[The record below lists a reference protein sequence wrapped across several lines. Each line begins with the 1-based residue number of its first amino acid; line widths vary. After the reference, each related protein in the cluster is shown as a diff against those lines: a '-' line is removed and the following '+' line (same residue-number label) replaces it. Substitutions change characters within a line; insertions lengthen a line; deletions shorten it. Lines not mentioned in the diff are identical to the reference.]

1 MGRKRKLSRKQYCEF
16 LASTQINWTQTYFA
30 DHTEEFAHDAVQRY
44 LQGDRVTPGQVWT
57 QVRPH
62 LNLSPNGF
70 ILFDDS
76 VMDKN
81 HSRTMGL
88 VRKQWSGNE
97 KRAIRGIGVVTCVY
111 VNPDTQEFW
120 IIDFRIFAPDD
131 DGKTK
136 GEHVMDML
144 RRVFEKARHGLLSFR
159 CVLMDTWYAT
169 NQIMLRIHRAGKFFC
184 CPVKKNRLVFA
195 SDEAGG
201 ELPRQHA
208 RELIWNEEALSTGQV
223 LRLNGWPAGVTVRM
237 FRLVLSTERTEL
249 VVTNDPALLTTDD
262 VRWTHAV
269 RWFVEVFHRELKQVT
284 GIESCQC
291 RLARSQRNHIGCSLL
306 VWVRMTELARSLK
319 KSIYNLKFGLLDS
332 YMRAQLSNPSIR
344 FA

>member
-1 MGRKRKLSRKQYCEF
+1 MGRKRKVSRERYCEF

-30 DHTEEFAHDAVQRY
+30 DHTDEFMHDAVQRY
-44 LQGDRVTPGQVWT
+44 LQGDRVTAGEVWT

-62 LNLSPNGF
+62 LKLSPNGF

-81 HSRTMGL
+81 HSRHMAL

-120 IIDFRIFAPDD
+120 IIDFRIFSPDD

-136 GEHVMDML
+136 GDHVMDML
-144 RRVFEKARHGLLSFR
+144 RRVFEKERHGLLKFR

-169 NQIMLRIHRAGKFFC
+169 NQIMLRIHRAGKYFC
-184 CPVKKNRLVFA
+184 CPVKSNRIVYVING
-195 SDEAGG
+195 AG
-201 ELPRQHA
+201 EEVPRQPAHSL
-208 RELIWNEEALSTGQV
+208 EWNEESLRRGQV
-223 LRLNGWPAGVTVRM
+223 LRLNGWPAGLTVRM

-291 RLARSQRNHIGCSLL
+291 RLGRSQRNHIGCTLL
-306 VWVRMTELARSLK
+306 VWVRMSAMAKTLG
-319 KSIYNLKFGLLDS
+319 KSIYSLKFGLLGE
-332 YMRAQLSNPSIR
+332 YMRAQLANPTIR